1 MGHWTWWGMV
11 KKGGIRVRWFW
22 GKGTHCSNGVLVGKD
37 RTLDLADLFSL
48 IPTATS

>member
-1 MGHWTWWGMV
+1 M
-11 KKGGIRVRWFW
+11 KKGGVRVRWF
-22 GKGTHCSNGVLVGKD
+22 GGRGTHCSNGVLIRKD